1 MENLPQIPGPA
12 TVVMVVNDRP
22 LTIGVDGALAPVTAG
37 NFVDLVE
44 RDFYNGVRFH
54 RVQRDQQPFV
64 AQVGDP
70 LSRDPNVPLSQLGFG
85 NFLDPLSNQTRFIPL
100 EIKPVGIG
108 QPIIYNQVVQP
119 PVELSNV
126 RGSVGMARS
135 NVLDSASSQFYINLG
150 DSTFLDG
157 AYAVFGE
164 VTAGLDVIDQIQLG
178 TAISGAAVTQG
189 IVPSRGSEIIDDA
202 NLLNFFIN
210 TVNYYNLPLSIDYFT
225 VLTEGNDVFEI
236 SEGIAE
242 QALGVLAGDGNDS
255 ITGSILNDAMN
266 GNQGDDT
273 LAGED
278 SADYLR
284 GGKGSDVL
292 VGGLENDILNGN
304 LDNDTLDGGEGDD
317 FLRGGKGNDL
327 LTGGSGRDVLIGDR
341 DGDTLIGGGDADT
354 FVLLPDDVV
363 SQDNLETIRDF
374 NPQEGDRIGILVD
387 LSFVELQQVDNN
399 TNILLPDEFILGVV
413 ENATVE
419 DVRNALFSVEQ
430 FNFSIADALP
440 FGDAALRIG

>member
-1 MENLPQIPGPA
+1 M
-12 TVVMVVNDRP
+12 
-22 LTIGVDGALAPVTAG
+22 
-37 NFVDLVE
+37 
-44 RDFYNGVRFH
+44 
-54 RVQRDQQPFV
+54 
-64 AQVGDP
+64 
-70 LSRDPNVPLSQLGFG
+70 
-85 NFLDPLSNQTRFIPL
+85 
-100 EIKPVGIG
+100 
-108 QPIIYNQVVQP
+108 
-119 PVELSNV
+119 
-126 RGSVGMARS
+126 
-135 NVLDSASSQFYINLG
+135 
-150 DSTFLDG
+150 
-157 AYAVFGE
+157 
-164 VTAGLDVIDQIQLG
+164 
-178 TAISGAAVTQG
+178 
-189 IVPSRGSEIIDDA
+189 
-202 NLLNFFIN
+202 LNFFIN

-225 VLTEGNDVFEI
+225 VLTEGDDVFEI

-327 LTGGSGRDVLIGDR
+327 LTGGSGRDVLVGDR

-363 SQDNLETIRDF
+363 NQDNLETIRDF

-419 DVRNALFSVEQ
+419 DVRNAIFSVEQ
-430 FNFSIADALP
+430 FNFSIAYSLH

>member
-12 TVVMVVNDRP
+12 AVVMVVNDRP
-22 LTIGVDGALAPVTAG
+22 FAIAIDGERAPITGG

-44 RDFYNGVRFH
+44 RGFYNGVRFH
-54 RVQRDQQPFV
+54 RVQREQQPLV
-64 AQVGDP
+64 AQAGDP
-70 LSRDPNVPLSQLGFG
+70 FSRDPNVPLSQLGFS
-85 NFLDPLSNQTRFIPL
+85 NFIDPVSNQTRFIPL
-100 EIKPVGIG
+100 EIKPVGLG
-108 QPIIYNQVVQP
+108 QPIIYSQVVQP

-126 RGSVGMARS
+126 RGSVAMARTDE
-135 NVLDSASSQFYINLG
+135 LDSASSQFYINLG

-164 VTAGLDVIDQIQLG
+164 VTVGLDAVDQIQLG
-178 TAISGAAVTQG
+178 DRITGAAVTQG
-189 IVPSRGSEIIDDA
+189 IVPSRGSDIIDEA

-210 TVNYYNLPLSIDYFT
+210 TVNFANLPLSIDYFE
-225 VLTEGNDVFEI
+225 VLTQGEDIFEI
-236 SEGIAE
+236 TEELAG
-242 QALGVLAGDGNDS
+242 QALGVLGGDGNDS
-255 ITGSILNDAMN
+255 ITGSIINDVAN

-273 LAGED
+273 LSGED

-284 GGKGSDVL
+284 GGKGEDVL
-292 VGGLENDILNGN
+292 VGGLDNDILSGN
-304 LDNDTLDGGEGDD
+304 LDNDTLDGGEGND

-327 LTGGSGRDVLIGDR
+327 LTGGGGRDVLVGDR

-363 SQDNLETIRDF
+363 SLDNLETIRDF
-374 NPQEGDRIGILVD
+374 NPLEGDRIGLLPD
-387 LSFVELQQVDNN
+387 LSFVEFQQVDGD
-399 TNILLPDEFILGVV
+399 TTILLPDDFILGVV

-419 DVRNALFSVEQ
+419 EVRNAVFSVEQ
-430 FNFSIADALP
+430 VGFSIVDALP

>member
-12 TVVMVVNDRP
+12 AVVMVVNDRP
-22 LTIGVDGALAPVTAG
+22 FAIAIDGERAPITGG

-44 RDFYNGVRFH
+44 RGFYNGVRFH
-54 RVQRDQQPFV
+54 RVQREQQPLV
-64 AQVGDP
+64 AQAGDP
-70 LSRDPNVPLSQLGFG
+70 FSRDPNVPLSQLGFS
-85 NFLDPLSNQTRFIPL
+85 NFIDPVSNQTRFIPL
-100 EIKPVGIG
+100 EIKPVGLG
-108 QPIIYNQVVQP
+108 QPIIYSQVVQP

-126 RGSVGMARS
+126 RGSVAMARTDE
-135 NVLDSASSQFYINLG
+135 LDSASSQFYINLG

-164 VTAGLDVIDQIQLG
+164 VTVGLDAVDQIQLG
-178 TAISGAAVTQG
+178 DRITGAAVTQG
-189 IVPSRGSEIIDDA
+189 IVPSRGSDIIDEA

-210 TVNYYNLPLSIDYFT
+210 TVNFANLPLSIDYFEL
-225 VLTEGNDVFEI
+225 LTQGDDIFEI
-236 SEGIAE
+236 TEELAG
-242 QALGVLAGDGNDS
+242 QALGVLGGDGNDS
-255 ITGSILNDAMN
+255 ITGSIINDVAN

-273 LAGED
+273 LSGED

-284 GGKGSDVL
+284 GGKGEDVL
-292 VGGLENDILNGN
+292 VGGLDNDILSGN
-304 LDNDTLDGGEGDD
+304 LDNDTLDGGEGND

-327 LTGGSGRDVLIGDR
+327 LTGGGGRDVLVGDR

-363 SQDNLETIRDF
+363 SLDNLETIRDF
-374 NPQEGDRIGILVD
+374 NPLEGDRIGLLPD
-387 LSFVELQQVDNN
+387 LSFVEFQQVDGD
-399 TNILLPDEFILGVV
+399 TTILLPDDFILGVV

-419 DVRNALFSVEQ
+419 EVRNAVFSVEQ
-430 FNFSIADALP
+430 VGFSIVDALP